1 MYKILTQFHCLVV
14 KFTTAV
20 VSKVLL
26 ERREERG
33 AAVTSSDLVKAAA
46 IRLCHH
52 WSAATRIVTR
62 DPHWLAGSVAEQE
75 PLQ

>member
-1 MYKILTQFHCLVV
+1 MYKILTEFHCLVV

-33 AAVTSSDLVKAAA
+33 AAVTSSSDLVKAAA
-46 IRLCHH
+46 IRLYQD
-52 WSAATRIVTR
+52 WSTAQRIVTR
-62 DPHWLAGSVAEQE
+62 DP
-75 PLQ
+75 LQ